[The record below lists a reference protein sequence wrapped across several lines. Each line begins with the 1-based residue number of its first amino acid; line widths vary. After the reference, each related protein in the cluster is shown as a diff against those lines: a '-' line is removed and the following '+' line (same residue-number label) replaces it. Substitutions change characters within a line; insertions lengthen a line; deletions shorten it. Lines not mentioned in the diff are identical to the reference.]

1 MYYSLEDLNNFDK
14 QSWSRI
20 AVEHDDTPTLFYGS
34 FSTKTFLS
42 IPSKAIKLNVKSN
55 NQELTNYSFLY

>member
-20 AVEHDDTPTLFYGS
+20 AIEHDDTPTLFCSS
-34 FSTKTFLS
+34 FSTKTFY
-42 IPSKAIKLNVKSN
+42 IYTIKGNKVKREIKQLEN
-55 NQELTNYSFLY
+55 N

>member
-20 AVEHDDTPTLFYGS
+20 AVEHDDTPTLFCDS
-34 FSTKTFLS
+34 FSTKTFY
-42 IPSKAIKLNVKSN
+42 I
-55 NQELTNYSFLY
+55 